1 MEFQYSIHFLEGAG
15 YIIEWDVFD
24 ILISFMEISSDESKL
39 IIAVQFLSVLL
50 SSD

>member
-1 MEFQYSIHFLEGAG
+1 MEFQIFDSFLEGAG

-39 IIAVQFLSVLL
+39 INAVQFFFFFL
-50 SSD
+50 SSG